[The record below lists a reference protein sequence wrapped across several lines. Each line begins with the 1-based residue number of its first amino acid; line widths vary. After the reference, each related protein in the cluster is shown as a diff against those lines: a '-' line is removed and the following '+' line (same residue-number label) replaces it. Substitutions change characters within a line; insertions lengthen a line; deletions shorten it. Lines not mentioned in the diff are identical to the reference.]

1 MNAEQAWQAALGELQ
16 LQLTKPTFDTWVKNT
31 YVISWEDGTFLVGV
45 HNGYA
50 KDWLEN
56 RLLTTIKRTLSSIVG
71 KTVEVRFV
79 VRPKRGRKAV
89 HEPALLTDA
98 AEQPRGQSNA
108 PHTSFPE
115 EGGRSTY
122 STGLNP
128 KHTFETF
135 IVGNANRLA
144 HAAARSVAENLAKQY
159 NPLFIYGGVGLGKT
173 HLLQAIG
180 NLALT
185 YTPYVLY
192 VSSET
197 FTNELINAIRT
208 QSTEEFR
215 AKYRNHVDLLLIDDI
230 QFIGGKESTQE
241 EFFHTFNTLHQAGRQ
256 IVMSSDRP
264 PRAIVTLEERLRSRF
279 EQGLIADIQPPD
291 FETRIAILRTK
302 AEAYSIAVPHDV
314 IDFIARKFQSNVR
327 ELEGALNRVVAYA
340 LLINEPLTAEMGAAV
355 LQDILT
361 RSDTITPEQVLDAVC
376 RHYALD
382 TIILKSRQRSQE
394 VALARQVAMYLLKDE
409 LDFSFPQIGQVLG
422 GRDHTTVLYGYQK
435 IKNGIEEND
444 ELRRDVL
451 VIKEQLYRERVP
463 AARQT

>member
-1 MNAEQAWQAALGELQ
+1 MNAQQAWQAALGELQ

-31 YVISWEDGTFLVGV
+31 FVISWEDGTFLVGV

-56 RLLTTIKRTLSSIVG
+56 RLLTTMKRTLSSIVG
-71 KTVEVRFV
+71 KTVEIRFA
-79 VRPKRGRKAV
+79 VRPKRGKKATQ
-89 HEPALLTDA
+89 EQALLTEVVESSTGQPNA
-98 AEQPRGQSNA
+98 ALA
-108 PHTSFPE
+108 PAF
-115 EGGRSTY
+115 

-144 HAAARSVAENLAKQY
+144 HAAARSVAENLARQY

-180 NLALT
+180 NLALSS
-185 YTPYVLY
+185 TPYVLY

-215 AKYRNHVDLLLIDDI
+215 AKYRNQVDLLLIDDI

-241 EFFHTFNTLHQAGRQ
+241 EFFHTFNTLQQAGKQ

-302 AEAYSIAVPHDV
+302 AESHPIAIPSAVLE
-314 IDFIARKFQSNVR
+314 FIARKFQSNVR
-327 ELEGALNRVVAYA
+327 ELEGALNRVVAHA
-340 LLINEPLTAEMGAAV
+340 LLINEPLTAEMAAAV

-361 RSDTITPEQVLDAVC
+361 RADIITSDQVLDAVC
-376 RHYALD
+376 KHYGLD
-382 TIILKSRQRSQE
+382 QDVLKARQRSQK
-394 VALARQVAMYLLKDE
+394 VALARQVAMYLLKEE
-409 LDFSFPQIGQVLG
+409 LDCSLPQIGQTLG
-422 GRDHTTVLYGYQK
+422 GRDHTTVLYGCQK
-435 IKNGIEEND
+435 IKAAIEEND

-451 VIKEQLYRERVP
+451 VIKEQLDRERVP
-463 AARQT
+463 AARQA